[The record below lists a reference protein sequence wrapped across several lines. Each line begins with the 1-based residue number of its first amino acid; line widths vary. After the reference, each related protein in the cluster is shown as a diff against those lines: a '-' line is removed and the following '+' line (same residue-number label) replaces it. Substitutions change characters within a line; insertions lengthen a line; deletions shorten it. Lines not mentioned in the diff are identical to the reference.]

1 MKARFTIATTLC
13 LSLGTGPLA
22 NATTQGAAIQ
32 TPAKGTVMTSQAN
45 GTFDVKVAPLPND
58 EKVPGLT
65 VGRMSIDKQ
74 WKGDFEGTSKGEMM
88 TTGSEVKGSGGYVAV
103 EQMTGSLKGR
113 RGAFTFIHQ
122 ATMRQNSD
130 FNMSIKVVPDSG
142 TGQLVGLTGTLTII
156 IEGSKHSYKFDY
168 TLPEAK

>member
-1 MKARFTIATTLC
+1 MKTQLTLAALLVLSFVDAGAT
-13 LSLGTGPLA
+13 
-22 NATTQGAAIQ
+22 ATTQGPATQ
-32 TPAKGTVMTSQAN
+32 TPKKGTLMTAQAN
-45 GTFDVKVAPLPND
+45 GTFDVKVAPLPAD

-74 WKGDFEGTSKGEMM
+74 WKGDFVGTSKGEMM
-88 TTGSEVKGSGGYVAV
+88 TTGSEAVKGSGGYVAI

-113 RGAFTFIHQ
+113 AGTFTLIHQ
-122 ATMRQNSD
+122 ATMRQNAD

-142 TGQLVGLTGTLTII
+142 TGALTGLSGTLTII
-156 IEGSKHSYKFDY
+156 IEGKNHSYQFDY